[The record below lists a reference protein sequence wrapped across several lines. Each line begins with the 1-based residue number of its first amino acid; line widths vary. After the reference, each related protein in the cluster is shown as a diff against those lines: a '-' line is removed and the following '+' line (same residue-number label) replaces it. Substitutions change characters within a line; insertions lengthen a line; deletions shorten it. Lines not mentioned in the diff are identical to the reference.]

1 MRRNLAYAFIPI
13 VVLVLVFG
21 AYVFV
26 QAPVTTR
33 AQTTETTTSST
44 STSINTS
51 TLCTSTLSDT
61 ISTSTQSSE
70 INIFWSYPSSF
81 DSSSP
86 ANFPSAG
93 HSFNYTVGFD
103 GYASTYTIES
113 VFTCTSG
120 FSVTGIFWDGY
131 ITPRY
136 NLPQSVYNGTN
147 FPFII
152 SIASSLNNYTS
163 DLNIYVLTSS
173 SCCYFNGT
181 SINS

>member
-51 TLCTSTLSDT
+51 T
-61 ISTSTQSSE
+61 QSSE

-103 GYASTYTIES
+103 GYTSTYTIES

-131 ITPRY
+131 ITPPY